1 MSLLLTLLV
10 EGCVFLLWTH
20 AWKRK
25 EISLVVL
32 VNFLT
37 NPAVVWILQM
47 AGMFFYP
54 PVIWGIEIA
63 AEVLVI
69 VVEALVYL
77 KFSKEDGWNIKR
89 PVLLAV
95 TANLASW
102 GIGILLKVI

>member
-1 MSLLLTLLV
+1 M
-10 EGCVFLLWTH
+10 FRLWTH

-37 NPAVVWILQM
+37 NPAVVWTLQM

-54 PVIWGIEIA
+54 PVIWGIEIV
-63 AEVLVI
+63 AELLVI

-95 TANLASW
+95 VANVTSW
-102 GIGILLKVI
+102 GIGLLLKLI

>member
-1 MSLLLTLLV
+1 M
-10 EGCVFLLWTH
+10 FRLWTH

-32 VNFLT
+32 VNLLT
-37 NPAVVWILQM
+37 NPAVVWTLRM

-54 PVIWGIEIA
+54 PVIWGIEIV

-77 KFSKEDGWNIKR
+77 RFAKEESWNIKR

>member
-1 MSLLLTLLV
+1 M
-10 EGCVFLLWTH
+10 FLLWTH
-20 AWKRK
+20 TWKRK

-32 VNFLT
+32 VNLLT
-37 NPAVVWILQM
+37 NPAVVWGLQV

-54 PVIWGIEIA
+54 PVIWGIEVA
-63 AEVLVI
+63 AELLVI

-77 KFSKEDGWNIKR
+77 RFAREEGWNIKR

-102 GIGILLKVI
+102 GLGLLLKII

>member
-1 MSLLLTLLV
+1 M
-10 EGCVFLLWTH
+10 FRLWTH

-32 VNFLT
+32 VNLLT
-37 NPAVVWILQM
+37 NPAVVWGLQV

-77 KFSKEDGWNIKR
+77 KFSKEESWNIKR
-89 PVLLAV
+89 PALLAV
-95 TANLASW
+95 AANVTSW
-102 GIGILLKVI
+102 GIGLLLKVI

>member
-1 MSLLLTLLV
+1 M
-10 EGCVFLLWTH
+10 FRLWTH

-32 VNFLT
+32 VNLLT
-37 NPAVVWILQM
+37 NPAVVWILRM

-54 PVIWGIEIA
+54 PVIWGIEIL
-63 AEVLVI
+63 AELLVI

-77 KFSKEDGWNIKR
+77 RFAKEECWNIKR

-95 TANLASW
+95 AANIASW

>member
-1 MSLLLTLLV
+1 M
-10 EGCVFLLWTH
+10 FLFWTH
-20 AWKRK
+20 TWKRK
-25 EISLVVL
+25 EMSLVVL
-32 VNFLT
+32 VNLLT
-37 NPAVVWILQM
+37 NPAVVWTLQV

-77 KFSKEDGWNIKR
+77 KFSKEENWNIKR

-95 TANLASW
+95 AANIASW
-102 GIGILLKVI
+102 GIGLLLKVI

>member
-1 MSLLLTLLV
+1 M
-10 EGCVFLLWTH
+10 FLLWTH
-20 AWKRK
+20 TWKRK
-25 EISLVVL
+25 EMSLVVL
-32 VNFLT
+32 VNLLT
-37 NPAVVWILQM
+37 NPAVVWTLRM

-54 PVIWGIEIA
+54 PVIWGIEIVE
-63 AEVLVI
+63 EVLVI

-77 KFSKEDGWNIKR
+77 SFSKEESWNIKR

>member
-1 MSLLLTLLV
+1 M
-10 EGCVFLLWTH
+10 FRLWTH

-32 VNFLT
+32 VNLLT
-37 NPAVVWILQM
+37 NSAVVWGLQV

-95 TANLASW
+95 TANVASW
-102 GIGILLKVI
+102 GIGVLLKLL